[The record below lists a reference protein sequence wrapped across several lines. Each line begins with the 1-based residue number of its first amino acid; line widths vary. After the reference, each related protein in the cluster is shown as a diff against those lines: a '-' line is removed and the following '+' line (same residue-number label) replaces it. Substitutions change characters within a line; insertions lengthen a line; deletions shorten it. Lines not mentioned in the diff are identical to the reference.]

1 MKDEQD
7 DKKYQEWLDV
17 NQEYLTR
24 FIRDGLRLDVSSQ
37 NVGNREYRHTILIT
51 INDLHVTNE
60 WMYTS

>member
-37 NVGNREYRHTILIT
+37 NVGNREYRHTITVT
-51 INDLHVTNE
+51 INGLHVTND